1 MAYNTKAI
9 KKDVDGKPIP
19 QVFNPTLDEYE
30 ALKGDAGAA
39 RHVIYG
45 PDGQPISTT
54 GNKLAVRAS
63 EVETLL
69 NDIKG
74 KDFATQTTLSQI
86 LAKIIAAP
94 ATEAKQTAIELILN
108 SLDGKDYSTLAKQNE
123 ILAKLA
129 ALETKLSSDPAT
141 QTTLAAIL
149 AKIIAAPATEAKQD
163 TLIGHVD
170 GVESALAS
178 ILAKLIAAPATEAK
192 QDALA
197 ALIGEVQASPTEN
210 TLLARIKALE
220 TKIDAIIAGTT
231 PATVQLSG
239 SNIIEL
245 MSDMNAIKERQ
256 EEVWRT
262 INILTQ
268 KQAPPEIFGVKWDK
282 GSVPTLTRTDDAANL
297 TANAG
302 VGFSS
307 VTNDFD
313 SKPIYG
319 EIEQVED
326 ALGNTF
332 MKVPKCYCRDT
343 DGVDHKQMQISKRR
357 YPGFYLPYL
366 FWDFANNK
374 ELDYVLIGKHQASLG
389 AGNKLES
396 KPNKYPLVGT
406 NIVDFRTYAKNN
418 NVDGLTGYQQNDI
431 HWVNLLQKLMIIEFA
446 TLDIQSVMKG
456 YTEGQYTST
465 HLATATETG
474 VNRIIVANAHADL
487 YRVGQAISVG
497 TSQGGN
503 QVFYGRTITAI
514 EEYDADNKAIYFDGD
529 PVDITTGNML
539 YNSGW
544 RTGFSNQLLASSG
557 SIVANDGKYP
567 CVYRGIESPF
577 GDVWEFVDGLNID
590 DRQAWICKNAANYA
604 SNLFA
609 SPYEQL
615 GYVNHDTN
623 GYIQSIGFDPNF
635 PFAQLPT
642 VTTGSTTPTQYYGD
656 YYYQDVGKRVARFG
670 GSWSSSAA
678 AGLFFWSLSYS
689 SSSTYVFSGGRL
701 LKKPL

>member
-1 MAYNTKAI
+1 MWPQEILNRVFEAATNRLRVSAQSPELETKVDILNNKVDTLGADIKAI
-9 KKDVDGKPIP
+9 KDTAGIKKITDPVGIDPTNNTVQLSGSNEV
-19 QVFNPTLDEYE
+19 QVNSSALPT
-30 ALKGDAGAA
+30 GA
-39 RHVIYG
+39 
-45 PDGQPISTT
+45 S
-54 GNKLAVRAS
+54 
-63 EVETLL
+63 
-69 NDIKG
+69 
-74 KDFATQTTLSQI
+74 
-86 LAKIIAAP
+86 
-94 ATEAKQTAIELILN
+94 TEA
-108 SLDGKDYSTLAKQNE
+108 TLALIK
-123 ILAKLA
+123 AKTDNIPSDPSKESGKLT
-129 ALETKLSSDPAT
+129 ALETLI
-141 QTTLAAIL
+141 TTLNG
-149 AKIIAAPATEAKQD
+149 KID
-163 TLIGHVD
+163 TLDAVIDSIKDTDGIKKITDTVD
-170 GVESALAS
+170 
-178 ILAKLIAAPATEAK
+178 
-192 QDALA
+192 
-197 ALIGEVQASPTEN
+197 
-210 TLLARIKALE
+210 
-220 TKIDAIIAGTT
+220 
-231 PATVQLSG
+231 VQLSG

-544 RTGFSNQLLASSG
+544 KTGFSNQLLASSG

-623 GYIQSIGFDPNF
+623 GYIQSIGFDPFF

-642 VTTGSTTPTQYYGD
+642 AITGSTTPTQYYGD
-656 YYYQDVGKRVARFG
+656 YYYQDVGKRIALFG
-670 GSWSSSAA
+670 GRWPSSAS
-678 AGLFFWSLSYS
+678 AGIFSWYLSLS
-689 SSSTYVFSGGRL
+689 SSSSRVIYGGRL